1 MNCKQATGLVS
12 QSLDRK
18 LSLAERL
25 ALRFHLFICKAC
37 SAFKL
42 QLIQMC
48 SALKVMVQNTEQN
61 TSLELSD
68 EARRHIERAIDLSKQ

>member
-1 MNCKQATGLVS
+1 MDCKQATGLVS

-25 ALRFHLFICKAC
+25 ALRYHLFICRAC

-42 QLIQMC
+42 QITQIR
-48 SALKVMVQNTEQN
+48 SALKIMVKNTEEN
-61 TSLELSD
+61 TSLELSG
-68 EARRHIERAIDLSKQ
+68 EARNYIERAIDLTKQ